1 MMSAVVAG
9 ASAPV
14 STTTRRP
21 RGGLIRAILRNRKAV
36 AGAALLLL
44 FILLAAF
51 PHLFVPWLHGDP
63 RAIGDLP
70 LQEPSGKHWLGT
82 TGLGQD
88 VYAEL
93 VYSTRESLLIAVIA
107 GLGATI
113 LSVLIGV
120 SAAYLGG
127 FADDGLSMLT
137 DIFLVLPT
145 FPLIIVLATYAG
157 KGNLTVIIIVLIL
170 TGWSY
175 GARQMRAQA
184 LSLRNRDF
192 LESARVRGERRSY
205 IIVVEVL
212 PTMISLIVANFLGAA
227 LYSVLTAAGLQFLG
241 LGDPNSLSW
250 GTMLYWAQNQGAL
263 VNGLP
268 AWALSPGLA
277 VALLG
282 VSFALLNYAFDEIS
296 NPALRPVRRR
306 RAKSAPNS

>member
-1 MMSAVVAG
+1 MSAIVAG
-9 ASAPV
+9 TAPAAPSV
-14 STTTRRP
+14 SRRP
-21 RGGLIRAILRNRKAV
+21 RGGIFRAILHNRKAMT
-36 AGAALLLL
+36 GAALLLL
-44 FILLAAF
+44 FILLAAV
-51 PHLFVPWLHGDP
+51 PKLFVPWLKGDP
-63 RAIGDLP
+63 QAIGDLP
-70 LQEPSGKHWLGT
+70 LQGPSSAHWLGT

-93 VYSTRESLLIAVIA
+93 IYSTRESLIIAVVA

-113 LSVLIGV
+113 LAVIIGV

-127 FADDGLSMLT
+127 AADNVLSMMT

-157 KGNLTVIIIVLIL
+157 KGNLTVIIVVLIL

-192 LESARVRGERRSY
+192 LESARVRGERPSY

-306 RAKSAPNS
+306 RARSASWGP

>member
-1 MMSAVVAG
+1 MTAVVAG
-9 ASAPV
+9 AAAAAP
-14 STTTRRP
+14 TTTRRT
-21 RGGLIRAILRNRKAV
+21 RGGIWRAILHNRKAMV
-36 AGAALLLL
+36 GAVL
-44 FILLAAF
+44 FVLFCLLAAV
-51 PHLFVPWLHGDP
+51 PKLFVPWQHGDP
-63 RAIGDLP
+63 RAVGTLP
-70 LQEPSGKHWLGT
+70 LQHPSGKHWLGT

-93 VYSTRESLLIAVIA
+93 VYSTRESLIIALIA

-113 LSVLIGV
+113 ISVLIGV

-127 FADDGLSMLT
+127 AADDLLSMTT
-137 DIFLVLPT
+137 DVFLVLPT

-157 KGNLTVIIIVLIL
+157 KGNLTVVIIVLVV

-175 GARQMRAQA
+175 GARQLRAQA
-184 LSLRNRDF
+184 LSLRNREF
-192 LESARVRGERRSY
+192 LESARVRGERSSY

-212 PTMISLIVANFLGAA
+212 PTMTSLILANFLGAA

-268 AWALSPGLA
+268 AWALAPGLA

-296 NPALRPVRRR
+296 NPALRPARRR
-306 RAKSAPNS
+306 RVKSANS

>member
-1 MMSAVVAG
+1 MTALLTDTSATS
-9 ASAPV
+9 ASAPEAV
-14 STTTRRP
+14 RR
-21 RGGLIRAILRNRKAV
+21 RGGGLWRSVLSSRKAI
-36 AGAALLLL
+36 AGL
-44 FILLAAF
+44 I
-51 PHLFVPWLHGDP
+51 LFVVFCVFAVVPGLFTSVDDP
-63 RAIGDLP
+63 NK
-70 LQEPSGKHWLGT
+70 LQFDPSLKPFSPGHWLGT
-82 TGLGQD
+82 TSLGQD
-88 VYAEL
+88 IWAQL
-93 VYSTRESLLIAVIA
+93 VYGTRESLVIA
-107 GLGATI
+107 LVAGAGATV

-127 FADDGLSMLT
+127 IADDVLSMFT
-137 DIFLVLPT
+137 NVFLVLPT

-157 KGNLTVIIIVLIL
+157 KGSLWVILIVLVV

-175 GARQMRAQA
+175 GANQMRAQT

-241 LGDPNSLSW
+241 LGDPNSISW
-250 GTMLYWAQNQGAL
+250 GTMLYWSQNQQAL
-263 VNGLP
+263 QTGMPLWSI
-268 AWALSPGLA
+268 APGLC

-282 VSFALLNYAFDEIS
+282 VSFALMNYAFDELS

-306 RAKSAPNS
+306 RRRGKR

>member
-1 MMSAVVAG
+1 MTTVVAG
-9 ASAPV
+9 ATA
-14 STTTRRP
+14 TGGQRRVR
-21 RGGLIRAILRNRKAV
+21 RGVLRAILRNRKAV
-36 AGAALLLL
+36 VGAALLLL
-44 FILLAAF
+44 FALAAAF
-51 PHLFVPWLHGDP
+51 PRLFVPWQHGDP
-63 RAIGDLP
+63 RAVGNSP
-70 LQEPSGKHWLGT
+70 LLHPSAAHWLGT

-93 VYSTRESLLIAVIA
+93 IYSTRETLAIALIA
-107 GLGATI
+107 GLGASV
-113 LSVLIGV
+113 LSVLVGV

-127 FADDGLSMLT
+127 LADDTLSLIT
-137 DIFLVLPT
+137 DVFLVLPA

-157 KGNLTVIIIVLIL
+157 KGNLLVVVAVLIV

-184 LSLRNRDF
+184 MSLRNREF
-192 LESARVRGERRSY
+192 LESARVRGERASY

-212 PTMISLIVANFLGAA
+212 PTMTSLILANFLGAA

-241 LGDPNSLSW
+241 LGDSNSLSW

-263 VNGLP
+263 MNGLP

-306 RAKSAPNS
+306 RVPTRP